1 MRVKGFLLEDDHGK
15 ELMLMC
21 PSPSKPLG
29 RTFQLRGWQ
38 RRRLVPRH
46 HTEQEFKEIMAGIRL
61 ALNRLGTKPLT
72 IS

>member
-1 MRVKGFLLEDDHGK
+1 MRVKGILLEDDQGQ

-38 RRRLVPRH
+38 RRRLVPFR
-46 HTEQEFKEIMAGIRL
+46 HTEQEFKEIMAGVRL
-61 ALNRLGTKPLT
+61 ALNRLDTEPLT